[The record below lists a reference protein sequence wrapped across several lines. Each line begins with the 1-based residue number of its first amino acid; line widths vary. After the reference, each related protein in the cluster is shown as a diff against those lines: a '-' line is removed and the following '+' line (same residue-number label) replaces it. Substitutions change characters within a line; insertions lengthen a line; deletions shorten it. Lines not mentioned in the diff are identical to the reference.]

1 MKAGESPEAVG
12 SGRKAR
18 TAAPIPLSAPAGRH
32 QQLVP
37 AGLPEP
43 LPPQGRVSSAPWR
56 SAPEGKPALGSF
68 RLGVSPGRP
77 DRLHPRPVRVHR
89 GTGHHRRR
97 PHRDIAQ
104 ALPPQFA
111 DRLLTAKERGATEQ
125 QLQQLQQVATEGLA
139 QMYFRANSTRVH
151 GLGVE
156 FTDVEHIEIEL

>member
-1 MKAGESPEAVG
+1 MLSECAALKAGESPEAVG
-12 SGRKAR
+12 SGWKAR
-18 TAAPIPLSAPAGRH
+18 TAAPIAL
-32 QQLVP
+32 
-37 AGLPEP
+37 
-43 LPPQGRVSSAPWR
+43 

-68 RLGVSPGRP
+68 PLGVSPGRP

-97 PHRDIAQ
+97 PHRDITQ
-104 ALPPQFA
+104 VLPPQFA

-125 QLQQLQQVATEGLA
+125 QLQQLQQIATEGRA